1 MKKANYIFQGLIF
14 IVILYYF
21 ITGIINKE
29 IPMIA
34 LTITSVLIILLPDIF
49 RKKIH
54 INEYIKFSYLLFMF
68 FFLIMGATVG
78 MYKKVY
84 FYDSIAHFITGVGAS
99 ILSLFIMN
107 KLKRYNEKDKWFNV
121 LFIITFSLFIAAFWE
136 MTEFTIDNIFN
147 IDVQKAAL
155 TGVFDT
161 MKDIILAFIGS
172 ILFSTYYVLSKNKNI
187 INKIIE

>member
-1 MKKANYIFQGLIF
+1 M
-14 IVILYYF
+14 
-21 ITGIINKE
+21 GIIDKE

-54 INEYIKFSYLLFMF
+54 INEYIKFAYLLFMF
-68 FFLIMGATVG
+68 FFLILGATVG

-84 FYDSIAHFITGVGAS
+84 FYDSIAHFITGVS
-99 ILSLFIMN
+99 TSLLSLFIMN

-121 LFIITFSLFIAAFWE
+121 IFIISFTMFIAGFWE

-147 IDVQKAAL
+147 IDVQKVAL

-172 ILFSTYYVLSKNKNI
+172 ILFSVYYVLSKKKNI